1 MKIDMVEN
9 GRMNICISVVMR
21 VTLKDGTFHE
31 VSQTKCTLTTLCRI
45 ERKPCNF
52 VQDIGVGFMENCRS
66 KAIGIQKV
74 RTVQIDKNEVWQSL
88 ISFIYK
94 RLKRKRSPMR
104 RSAPFDI
111 LEVSWVI
118 VFMTRYT

>member
-1 MKIDMVEN
+1 
-9 GRMNICISVVMR
+9 
-21 VTLKDGTFHE
+21 
-31 VSQTKCTLTTLCRI
+31 
-45 ERKPCNF
+45 
-52 VQDIGVGFMENCRS
+52 MENCRS

-74 RTVQIDKNEVWQSL
+74 RTVQIDKNDEWQSL
-88 ISFIYK
+88 TSFIYK
-94 RLKRKRSPMR
+94 RLKKKRSPML

>member
-1 MKIDMVEN
+1 
-9 GRMNICISVVMR
+9 
-21 VTLKDGTFHE
+21 
-31 VSQTKCTLTTLCRI
+31 
-45 ERKPCNF
+45 
-52 VQDIGVGFMENCRS
+52 MENCRS

-74 RTVQIDKNEVWQSL
+74 RIVQNDKIEVWQSL
-88 ISFIYK
+88 TGLFLK